1 MKRRK
6 KEESEPRYRK
16 PGEIAINLS
25 GLSDKGK
32 ITILKAIAEDEAQQ
46 RKKFFF

>member
-1 MKRRK
+1 MRRRK
-6 KEESEPRYRK
+6 QEAEPKYRK

-32 ITILKAIAEDEAQQ
+32 TTILKAIAEDEAQQ
-46 RKKFFF
+46 RKK